1 MTKQEFEDL
10 CAQSGLAETQ
20 TASVLIE
27 YKRNDQD
34 VSVTVS
40 HKTLAIEPCSAYHPL
55 SDDEYLTESVQRFA
69 QFIASTADVSDQPA
83 PL

>member
-27 YKRNDQD
+27 YEAGDQD
-34 VSVTVS
+34 VSITVS

-69 QFIASTADVSDQPA
+69 QFISSTADVNDQPD